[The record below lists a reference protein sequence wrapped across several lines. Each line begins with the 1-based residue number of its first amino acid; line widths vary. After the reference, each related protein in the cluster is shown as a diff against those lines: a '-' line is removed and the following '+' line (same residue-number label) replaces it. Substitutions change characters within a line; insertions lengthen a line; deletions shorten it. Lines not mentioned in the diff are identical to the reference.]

1 VADGGESRADAG
13 ALSAGYERLR
23 AAVLADGA
31 SGWRLGHGVLCAR
44 GMAGWMSAFG
54 EFAPPT
60 PGGTGTGTAGTAPPS
75 SSEGR
80 EARAGRPVSLPG
92 ADQVVAVLAQMTLAL
107 AA

>member
-1 VADGGESRADAG
+1 MADGGEPRGDAG

-23 AAVLADGA
+23 AAVLSGA
-31 SGWRLGHGVLCAR
+31 AGGWRLGHGVLCAG

-54 EFAPPT
+54 EFAPPA
-60 PGGTGTGTAGTAPPS
+60 PGGTGAADPAPPF

-80 EARAGRPVSLPG
+80 EAATDRPVSELPG

>member
-1 VADGGESRADAG
+1 VADGGEPRADAG

-23 AAVLADGA
+23 ATVLSGGA
-31 SGWRLGHGVLCAR
+31 GGWRLGHGVLCAR

-54 EFAPPT
+54 ELAPPA
-60 PGGTGTGTAGTAPPS
+60 PGGTERRRPAPS
-75 SSEGR
+75 SSEGC
-80 EARAGRPVSLPG
+80 EASAAGPVSLPG